1 MYMLYMLR
9 NVGYFIHPKE
19 RVMSPM
25 KLDLTVSYPKV
36 EKIIIK
42 LKNGNID
49 E

>member
-1 MYMLYMLR
+1 MLR
-9 NVGYFIHPKE
+9 NVGNFINPQRRE
-19 RVMSPM
+19 MSPM